1 MRDLIRPL
9 LIVAL
14 ALAIPIVPFL
24 AFGAELEA
32 WIADW
37 LDPPPGRAVIFSLT
51 VLALASDI
59 LLPVPSSL
67 VSTAAGAQ
75 LGALLATAASWMGMT
90 LGAVLG
96 YWLARSFGRGLA
108 VRLASLEDLDRLEK
122 VAGQYGVGLLVA
134 ARALPVLAE
143 ASVLL
148 AGVARVPWRSF
159 LPAVSLGNLGIAIVY
174 SILGQ
179 FARSEG
185 ELPLA
190 LAASI
195 ALPVLA
201 TTIAR
206 WWLRSTVREAA

>member
-32 WIADW
+32 WIAGW
-37 LDPPPGRAVIFSLT
+37 LDPPPGRAVIVSLT

-96 YWLARSFGRGLA
+96 YWLARSFGRGVA
-108 VRLASLEDLDRLEK
+108 VRLASHEDLDRLER
-122 VAGQYGVGLLVA
+122 VAGQYGVRLLVA

-159 LPAVSLGNLGIAIVY
+159 LLAVSLGNLGIAIVY
-174 SILGQ
+174 SVLGQ

-206 WWLRSTVREAA
+206 WWLRSTVREVA